1 MAGPH
6 DCAALDRED
15 HERAQRRRAAPV
27 RDPGDPRARV
37 RRPMTMTQP
46 LNAQGPVDE
55 PRARRG
61 RASGAWIANSLVS
74 DKSMFATNSPMLFP
88 RAAEFGVNSIS
99 TLSTAPT
106 ETTTDSR

>member
-61 RASGAWIANSLVS
+61 RESGAW
-74 DKSMFATNSPMLFP
+74 FATNSPMLFP